1 MRKKIVLS
9 LLLSFLVVFTAACA
23 SKGETKQSI
32 DTFET
37 YNRTV
42 FAFNYRLDKYIM
54 KPVAKGYR
62 AVTNPF
68 VRDRVRYALSNLREP
83 LYAVNNILQ
92 GEPKAS
98 GVSISRFAINSTLG
112 LAGTFD
118 VAEGWGLK
126 RDVATFN
133 QTFAKWCIKDG
144 PFIMLP
150 FFGPSTP
157 RATVGMLLDTTVDPV
172 LWATYNDANIRD
184 KVMYSY
190 AALGA
195 ISLREANLEL
205 LDDLERNSV
214 DFYATVRSAYL
225 QNQSKF
231 RCYNDVSADQTYD
244 FDFGLDEEDAAF
256 DEMEAE

>member
-1 MRKKIVLS
+1 MVM
-9 LLLSFLVVFTAACA
+9 FMAACA
-23 SKGETKQSI
+23 SKGETNQQV

-37 YNRTV
+37 YNRTI
-42 FAFNYRLDKYIM
+42 FKFNYRMDEYVM
-54 KPVAKGYR
+54 KPLAKGYR

-68 VRDRVRYALSNLREP
+68 VRDRVRYALANLREP
-83 LYAVNNILQ
+83 LYAVNNVLQ

-98 GVSISRFAINSTLG
+98 GVNISRFAINSTLG

-126 RDVATFN
+126 RETATFN
-133 QTFAKWCIKDG
+133 QTLAKWCVKDG

-157 RATVGMLLDTTVDPV
+157 RAAVSMLLDTGFDPV
-172 LWATYNDANIRD
+172 LWAVYSDANIKD

-190 AALGA
+190 AAIGA
-195 ISLREANLEL
+195 ISMREANLEL

-231 RCYNDVSADQTYD
+231 KCYNDVSANQTYD
-244 FDFGLDEEDAAF
+244 FDFGAEEEDQAF
-256 DEMEAE
+256 DEMEAK